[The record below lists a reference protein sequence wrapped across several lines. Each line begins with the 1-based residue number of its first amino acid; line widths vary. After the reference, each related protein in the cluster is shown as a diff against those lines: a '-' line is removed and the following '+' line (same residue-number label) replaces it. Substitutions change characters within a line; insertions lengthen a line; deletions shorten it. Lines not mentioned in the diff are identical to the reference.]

1 MTKPVIKGKT
11 IFRNTISLIMAR
23 GIDGLTGVLMIAVIS
38 RHFGPQLYGD
48 YAFITS
54 LAAFM
59 VGFTAFGIERII
71 IRDVAN
77 VKQNKVE
84 AEIRFGTAVV
94 TRWLLSIAVIIILI
108 TLLLLGNFDSRYKLA
123 LLITVISQFAFT
135 SASMYGSVF
144 KAYEKM
150 GYDVLITF
158 IVQLLSLLLVLIA
171 AYLEM
176 GFISIFAALA
186 FANLIKFFL
195 SMVICYRR
203 FLKPKI
209 IIQKAK
215 IISLV
220 KESFILGFNILIV
233 QALLRVDV
241 FILKALKD
249 SVEVSL
255 FYAPHSLILR
265 LQTLP
270 IAFSTALFPYFSRS
284 AREDGDTIQTG
295 FIKAF
300 NVLFAVSIVIMTVG
314 MVFADQIINLIYGNE
329 FMGAILSFRILL
341 PSVVFL
347 FIHPLLDF
355 VLISQNKPSLMV
367 PASLGGLLINV
378 ALDFALIPRFGNV
391 GASCASLMG
400 YIAIFGITCY
410 MARNIVTIPVHR
422 FLYIPLGVITLIS
435 GVLYFSN

>member
-1 MTKPVIKGKT
+1 
-11 IFRNTISLIMAR
+11 
-23 GIDGLTGVLMIAVIS
+23 
-38 RHFGPQLYGD
+38 
-48 YAFITS
+48 
-54 LAAFM
+54 
-59 VGFTAFGIERII
+59 
-71 IRDVAN
+71 
-77 VKQNKVE
+77 
-84 AEIRFGTAVV
+84 
-94 TRWLLSIAVIIILI
+94 
-108 TLLLLGNFDSRYKLA
+108 
-123 LLITVISQFAFT
+123 
-135 SASMYGSVF
+135 VF

-150 GYDVLITF
+150 GYDVLITL

-176 GFISIFAALA
+176 GFITIFAVLA

-195 SMVICYRR
+195 SMILCYKR

-209 IIQKAK
+209 AINKTK

-249 SVEVSL
+249 SVEVSF

-284 AREDGDTIQTG
+284 ACDGGDTTQTG
-295 FIKAF
+295 FIRAF
-300 NVLFAVSIVIMTVG
+300 NVLFAASIVIMTIG
-314 MVFADQIINLIYGNE
+314 MLFADQIIHVIYGKE
-329 FMGAILSFRILL
+329 YMGAVLSFRILL

-367 PASLGGLLINV
+367 PASLGGLLINIV
-378 ALDFALIPRFGNV
+378 LDFALIPRFGNV
-391 GASCASLMG
+391 GASCASLVG

-410 MARNIVTIPVHR
+410 MARDIVTVPVGR
-422 FLYIPLGVITLIS
+422 FLYIPLGAIALIS
-435 GVLYFSN
+435 GVLYFYN